1 MPRERN
7 AAVDQTQATIYQI
20 RVEGHLVGH
29 QWAVWFGDLTLTLED
44 NGDTLLTGEVV
55 DQSALYG
62 LLRRV
67 RDAGMPLVSVIRL

>member
-1 MPRERN
+1 MPQERN
-7 AAVDQTQATIYQI
+7 AAADRSHATIYQI

-29 QWAVWFGDLTLTLED
+29 QWAAWFEDVTLTLEE
-44 NGDTLLTGEVV
+44 NGDTLLTGEIV
-55 DQSALYG
+55 DQSALHG